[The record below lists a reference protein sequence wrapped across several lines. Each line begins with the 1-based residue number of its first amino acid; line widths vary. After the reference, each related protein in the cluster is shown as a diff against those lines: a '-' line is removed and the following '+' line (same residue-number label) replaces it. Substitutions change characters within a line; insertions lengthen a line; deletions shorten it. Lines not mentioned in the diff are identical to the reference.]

1 MSELRDIG
9 FLKWSDPLAWMEA
22 MNGPRWKSVIRS
34 ETQRFQS
41 ACKTLVVPS
50 EKERIWKE
58 LFYAGSLE
66 KRESSKIGK
75 VEFTFISHMSI
86 QWKTDMTSLR
96 SARDI
101 AIHNND
107 VWEVVD
113 SGDGA
118 EAYEVSYWK
127 YGAKKP
133 IWSHTSA
140 GPQVLVLRGRCYY
153 LEAKKSLWY
162 YRLVSVNAATGGDR
176 KIIYEETNPRWNL
189 SLVRGEAGTAYMVR
203 ENSGLQEAF
212 LIERGGV
219 RSFGIQGF
227 FVLGEGRN
235 YLATLGRGTD
245 RWQGH
250 GSLARWM
257 LPKGTPESI
266 SVSRGLLVTRS
277 YGERSLWKCGAHE
290 PRLLV
295 RGLCQIQ
302 FNDLLEKDPLL
313 FTLPGTGRISIQIEN
328 EKPVIPLLP
337 SYALATRRFT
347 ARRVPYIVVQR
358 GTASKGLL
366 VIGYGAYGMNTQLS
380 TARWYPLLMRG
391 WTVVF
396 ALVRGG
402 GDHTMAWADAART
415 WRRES
420 ALNDFEDVI
429 RDAQALTGVS
439 PKRTV
444 VYGRSAG
451 GILIGS
457 LAAKYGTR
465 LFGTVYGEVPYLD
478 VLRTTTNPNLPLT
491 QLEYEEFGHP
501 AEKLIDLATLARI
514 SPVDRIPE
522 RGLPGLR
529 VLLRTGEND
538 KEVLPYEPV
547 KWITKARG
555 GQEDQNKLLAYS
567 EDEGHFVDGSS
578 LLEERATDLTILLAW
593 QQKM

>member
-1 MSELRDIG
+1 MSEVRDIG
-9 FLKWSDPLAWMEA
+9 FLKWSDPLAWMET
-22 MNGPRWKSVIRS
+22 MRGPRWNSVIRS
-34 ETQRFQS
+34 EAKRFGD
-41 ACKTLVVPS
+41 ACKTLVNPS
-50 EKERIWKE
+50 EKEKLWKE

-66 KRESSKIGK
+66 KRESSRLEK
-75 VEFTFISHMSI
+75 VEFIFITQMSVE
-86 QWKTDMTSLR
+86 WKTDITNLR

-101 AIHNND
+101 AIDNNN

-113 SGDGA
+113 SGKGA
-118 EAYEVSYWK
+118 EAYELSYWK
-127 YGAKKP
+127 YGSEKTVWIHKGV
-133 IWSHTSA
+133 
-140 GPQVLVLRGRCYY
+140 GPHVIVLRGRCYF

-162 YRLVSVNAATGGDR
+162 YRLVSVNATTGSDR
-176 KIIYEETNPRWNL
+176 KVVYEEVNPRWNL
-189 SLVRGEAGTAYMVR
+189 SLVRGGYMVR

-212 LIERGGV
+212 LIERGGLRTLGV
-219 RSFGIQGF
+219 QGF
-227 FVLGEGRN
+227 FVLGQGRN

-250 GSLARWM
+250 GTLAKWK

-266 SVSRGLLVTRS
+266 SVGRGLLVTRTH
-277 YGERSLWKCGAHE
+277 GERSLWKCGAHE
-290 PRLLV
+290 PKLLIN
-295 RGLCQIQ
+295 GLCQIQ
-302 FNDLLEKDPLL
+302 FNELLENAPII
-313 FTLPGTGRISIQIEN
+313 FTIPGTGRISIQIEK

-337 SYALATRRFT
+337 SYALASRRFT
-347 ARRVPYIVVQR
+347 GRSVPYIVVQR
-358 GTASKGLL
+358 GAVSKGLL
-366 VIGYGAYGMNTQLS
+366 VVGYGAYGISTQLN

-415 WRRES
+415 WRREC

-429 RDAQALTGVS
+429 RDAQTFTGCG
-439 PKRTV
+439 PNKTV
-444 VYGRSAG
+444 VYGHSAG

-465 LFGTVYGEVPYLD
+465 LFGIVYGEVPYLD
-478 VLRTTTNPNLPLT
+478 VLRTTTNPSLPLT
-491 QLEYEEFGHP
+491 EMEYEEFGNP
-501 AEKLIDLATLARI
+501 AEKLVDLATLARI

-538 KEVLPYEPV
+538 QEVLPYEPV
-547 KWITKARG
+547 KWITRARG
-555 GQEDQNKLLAYS
+555 GREDSGKLLAYS
-567 EDEGHFVDGSS
+567 EDEGHFVGGSS
-578 LLEERATDLTILLAW
+578 VLEERATDLAILLAW

>member
-1 MSELRDIG
+1 MSEIRDIG
-9 FLKWSDPLAWMEA
+9 FLKWSDPLAWMET
-22 MNGPRWKSVIRS
+22 MTGPRWKSVIRS
-34 ETQRFQS
+34 EAQRFQV
-41 ACKTLVVPS
+41 ACKNLVDPS

-58 LFYAGSLE
+58 LFYASSLE
-66 KRESSKIGK
+66 KRESSRLGKIQ
-75 VEFTFISHMSI
+75 FTFITQMSVE
-86 QWKTDMTSLR
+86 WKSDVSSLR

-101 AIHNND
+101 AIHNNN
-107 VWEVVD
+107 VWEVID

-118 EAYEVSYWK
+118 ESYEVSYWK
-127 YGAKKP
+127 YGGATP
-133 IWSHTSA
+133 VWSHKGV
-140 GPQVLVLRGRCYY
+140 GPQVLVLHGRCYF

-162 YRLVSVNAATGGDR
+162 YRLVSVNAVTGGDR
-176 KIIYEETNPRWNL
+176 KIVYEEVNPRWNL
-189 SLVRGEAGTAYMVR
+189 SLVRGEGGTAYMVR

-212 LIERGGV
+212 LLERGGA
-219 RSFGIQGF
+219 RNLGIQGF
-227 FVLGEGRN
+227 FVLGQGRN

-250 GSLARWM
+250 GTLTKWK

-266 SVSRGLLVTRS
+266 SVGRSLLVTRS
-277 YGERSLWKCGAHE
+277 HGERSLWKCGAHE
-290 PRLLV
+290 PRLIV
-295 RGLCQIQ
+295 HGICQMQ
-302 FNDLLEKDPLL
+302 FNDLLEDAPII
-313 FTLPGTGRISIQIEN
+313 FTIPGTGRISIQIEK

-337 SYALATRRFT
+337 SYAMPTRRFT
-347 ARRVPYIVVQR
+347 EHRVPYIVVQR
-358 GTASKGLL
+358 GATSKGLL
-366 VIGYGAYGMNTQLS
+366 VVGYGAYGMSTQLN
-380 TARWYPLLMRG
+380 TARWYPLIMRG

-402 GDHTMAWADAART
+402 GDHSMAWADAART

-420 ALNDFEDVI
+420 ALDDFEDVI
-429 RDAQALTGVS
+429 RDAQAFTGIG
-439 PKRTV
+439 PKKTV

-478 VLRTTTNPNLPLT
+478 VLRTTTNPSLPLT
-491 QLEYEEFGHP
+491 ELEYEEFGNP
-501 AEKLIDLATLARI
+501 TEKLVDLATLSRI

-538 KEVLPYEPV
+538 MEVLPYEPV
-547 KWITKARG
+547 KWITRARSG
-555 GQEDQNKLLAYS
+555 RDDKDKLLAYS
-567 EDEGHFVDGSS
+567 ENEGHFVGGSS
-578 LLEERATDLTILLAW
+578 VLEERAMDLAILLAW

>member
-9 FLKWSDPLAWMEA
+9 FLKWSDPLAWMET

-34 ETQRFQS
+34 ETQRFES
-41 ACKTLVVPS
+41 ACRSLVSPS
-50 EKERIWKE
+50 QKEKLWKE
-58 LFYAGSLE
+58 LFYASSLD

-75 VEFTFISHMSI
+75 IEFTFITQMSI
-86 QWKTDMTSLR
+86 QWKTDITSLR

-101 AIHNND
+101 AIYNNN
-107 VWEVVD
+107 VWEVTD
-113 SGDGA
+113 AGKGA

-127 YGAKKP
+127 YGSEKP
-133 IWSHTSA
+133 SWTHKGV
-140 GPQVLVLRGRCYY
+140 GPHVLVLHERCYF

-162 YRLVSVNAATGGDR
+162 YRLVSVNATTGGER
-176 KIIYEETNPRWNL
+176 KIVYEEVNPRWNL
-189 SLVRGEAGTAYMVR
+189 SLVRGGYMVR

-212 LIERGGV
+212 LIERGGA
-219 RSFGIQGF
+219 RTLGIQGF
-227 FVLGEGRN
+227 FVLGQGRT

-245 RWQGH
+245 RWQAH
-250 GSLARWM
+250 GSLAKWK

-290 PRLLV
+290 PRLLI

-302 FNDLLEKDPLL
+302 FNDLLEEKPIL
-313 FTLPGTGRISIQIEN
+313 FTVPGTGRISIQIDK

-337 SYALATRRFT
+337 SYALASRRFT
-347 ARRVPYIVVQR
+347 GRRVPYIVVQR
-358 GTASKGLL
+358 GSISRGLL
-366 VIGYGAYGMNTQLS
+366 VVGYGAYGMVTQLN

-396 ALVRGG
+396 ALIRGG

-415 WRRES
+415 WRREC

-429 RDAQALTGVS
+429 RDAQAFTGVS

-501 AEKLIDLATLARI
+501 AEKLVDLATLARI

-538 KEVLPYEPV
+538 REVLPYEPV
-547 KWITKARG
+547 KWITRARG
-555 GQEDQNKLLAYS
+555 GREDSEKLLAYS

-578 LLEERATDLTILLAW
+578 LLDERATDLAILLAW
-593 QQKM
+593 Q

>member
-9 FLKWSDPLAWMEA
+9 FLKWSDPLAWMET
-22 MNGPRWKSVIRS
+22 MTGPRWKSVIRS
-34 ETQRFQS
+34 EAQRFQA
-41 ACKTLVVPS
+41 ACKNLIDPS

-58 LFYAGSLE
+58 LFYASSLE
-66 KRESSKIGK
+66 KRESSRLGKIQ
-75 VEFTFISHMSI
+75 FTFITQMSVE
-86 QWKTDMTSLR
+86 WKSDVSSLR

-101 AIHNND
+101 AIDSNN
-107 VWEVVD
+107 VWEVID
-113 SGDGA
+113 SGEGA
-118 EAYEVSYWK
+118 ESYEVSYWK
-127 YGAKKP
+127 YGGATP
-133 IWSHTSA
+133 VWSHKGV
-140 GPQVLVLRGRCYY
+140 GPQVLILHGRCYF

-162 YRLVSVNAATGGDR
+162 YRLVSVNAVTGGDR
-176 KIIYEETNPRWNL
+176 KIVYEEVNHRWNL
-189 SLVRGEAGTAYMVR
+189 SLARGEGGTAYMVR

-212 LIERGGV
+212 LLERGGL
-219 RSFGIQGF
+219 RNLGGQGF
-227 FVLGEGRN
+227 FVLGQGRN

-250 GSLARWM
+250 GSLAKWK

-266 SVSRGLLVTRS
+266 SVGRGLLVTRS

-290 PRLLV
+290 PRLILH
-295 RGLCQIQ
+295 GICQMQ
-302 FNDLLEKDPLL
+302 FNDLLEDAPII
-313 FTLPGTGRISIQIEN
+313 FTIPGTGKISIQIEK

-337 SYALATRRFT
+337 SYAMPTRRFT
-347 ARRVPYIVVQR
+347 GHHVPYIVVQR
-358 GTASKGLL
+358 GPISKGLL
-366 VIGYGAYGMNTQLS
+366 VVGYGAYGMSTQLN

-391 WTVVF
+391 WTVIF

-402 GDHTMAWADAART
+402 GDHSMAWADAART

-420 ALNDFEDVI
+420 ALDDFEDVI
-429 RDAQALTGVS
+429 RDAQAFTGIG
-439 PKRTV
+439 PKKTV

-451 GILIGS
+451 GLLIGS

-478 VLRTTTNPNLPLT
+478 VLRTTTNPSLPLT
-491 QLEYEEFGHP
+491 ELEYEEFGNP
-501 AEKLIDLATLARI
+501 AEKLVDLATLVRI

-538 KEVLPYEPV
+538 MEVLPYEPV
-547 KWITKARG
+547 KWITRARG
-555 GQEDQNKLLAYS
+555 GREDSGKLLAYS
-567 EDEGHFVDGSS
+567 EDEGHFVGGSS
-578 LLEERATDLTILLAW
+578 VLEERATDLAILLAW

>member
-22 MNGPRWKSVIRS
+22 MKGPRWKGVIRS
-34 ETQRFQS
+34 EALRFQV
-41 ACKTLVVPS
+41 ACKNLVVPS
-50 EKERIWKE
+50 EKERLCKE
-58 LFYAGSLE
+58 LFYASSLE
-66 KRESSKIGK
+66 KRESSRVGK
-75 VEFTFISHMSI
+75 VEFTFITQMSVE
-86 QWKTDMTSLR
+86 WKTDVSSLR

-101 AIHNND
+101 AIDKNN
-107 VWEVVD
+107 VWEVID
-113 SGDGA
+113 SGKGA

-127 YGAKKP
+127 YGESVP
-133 IWSHTSA
+133 VWSHKGV
-140 GPQVLVLRGRCYY
+140 GPQVLVLHGRCYF

-162 YRLVSVNAATGGDR
+162 YRVVSVNAATGGDR
-176 KIIYEETNPRWNL
+176 KVIYEETNPRWNL

-212 LIERGGV
+212 LIERVGMRNLGG
-219 RSFGIQGF
+219 QGF
-227 FVLGEGRN
+227 FVLGQGRN

-245 RWQGH
+245 NWQGH
-250 GSLARWM
+250 GSLAKWK

-266 SVSRGLLVTRS
+266 SAERGFLVTRS

-290 PRLLV
+290 PRLIL
-295 RGLCQIQ
+295 RGIFQMQ
-302 FNDLLEKDPLL
+302 FNYLVKDAPIIV
-313 FTLPGTGRISIQIEN
+313 TIPGTGRVSIQIEK
-328 EKPVIPLLP
+328 EKPIIPRFT
-337 SYALATRRFT
+337 SYALASRRFT
-347 ARRVPYIVVQR
+347 EGRVPYILVQR
-358 GTASKGLL
+358 GTSSKGLL
-366 VIGYGAYGMNTQLS
+366 VVGYGAYGMSTQLS

-402 GDHTMAWADAART
+402 GDHSMAWADAART
-415 WRRES
+415 WRREY

-429 RDAQALTGVS
+429 RDAQAITGCG
-439 PKRTV
+439 PKQTV

-451 GILIGS
+451 GLLIGS
-457 LAAKYGTR
+457 LAAAYGTR

-478 VLRTTTNPNLPLT
+478 VLRTTTNPSLPLT
-491 QLEYEEFGHP
+491 ELEYEEFGHP
-501 AEKLIDLATLARI
+501 AEKLVDLATLARI

-522 RGLPGLR
+522 AGLPGLR

-538 KEVLPYEPV
+538 MEVLPYEPV
-547 KWITKARG
+547 KWITRARSG
-555 GQEDQNKLLAYS
+555 REDKNKLLAYS

-578 LLEERATDLTILLAW
+578 LLKERAIDLAILLAW

>member
-9 FLKWSDPLAWMEA
+9 FLKWSDPLAWMET
-22 MNGPRWKSVIRS
+22 MTGPRWKSVIRS
-34 ETQRFQS
+34 EAQRFQA
-41 ACKTLVVPS
+41 ACKNLVDPS

-58 LFYAGSLE
+58 LFYASSLE
-66 KRESSKIGK
+66 KRESSRLGKIQ
-75 VEFTFISHMSI
+75 FTFITQMSVE
-86 QWKTDMTSLR
+86 WKTDVSSLR

-101 AIHNND
+101 AIDNNN
-107 VWEVVD
+107 VWEVID
-113 SGDGA
+113 SGEGA

-127 YGAKKP
+127 YGGSAP
-133 IWSHTSA
+133 VWSHKGV
-140 GPQVLVLRGRCYY
+140 GPQVLVLHGRCYF

-162 YRLVSVNAATGGDR
+162 CRLVSVNAVTGSDR
-176 KIIYEETNPRWNL
+176 KIVYEEVNHRWNL
-189 SLVRGEAGTAYMVR
+189 SLARGEGGTAYMVR

-212 LIERGGV
+212 LVERGGV
-219 RSFGIQGF
+219 RNLGIQGF
-227 FVLGEGRN
+227 FVLGQGRN

-250 GSLARWM
+250 GSLAKWK

-290 PRLLV
+290 PRLILH
-295 RGLCQIQ
+295 GICQMQ
-302 FNDLLEKDPLL
+302 FNDLLEDAPII
-313 FTLPGTGRISIQIEN
+313 FTIPGTGKISIQIEK

-337 SYALATRRFT
+337 SYALASRRFT
-347 ARRVPYIVVQR
+347 GRRVPYIVVQR
-358 GTASKGLL
+358 GATSKGLL
-366 VIGYGAYGMNTQLS
+366 VVGYGAYGMSTLLN

-420 ALNDFEDVI
+420 ALDDFEDVI
-429 RDAQALTGVS
+429 RDAQAFTGIS
-439 PKRTV
+439 PKKTV
-444 VYGRSAG
+444 IYGRSAG

-457 LAAKYGTR
+457 LAAKYGTQ
-465 LFGTVYGEVPYLD
+465 LFGIVYGEVPYLD
-478 VLRTTTNPNLPLT
+478 VLRTTTNPSLPLT
-491 QLEYEEFGHP
+491 ELEYEEFGNP
-501 AEKLIDLATLARI
+501 AEKLVDLATLVRI

-538 KEVLPYEPV
+538 MEVLPYEPV
-547 KWITKARG
+547 KWITRARG
-555 GQEDQNKLLAYS
+555 GREDSGKLLAYS
-567 EDEGHFVDGSS
+567 QDEGHFVGGSS
-578 LLEERATDLTILLAW
+578 VLEERATDLAILLAW